1 MRLLRTL
8 ALLAALLLPGA
19 ALACT
24 CNWAGPFTKVALGTD
39 LVVLAQVRSHDRQR
53 MDVAIVDVL
62 KGVERRR
69 VVTVL
74 GGDDASCRPPVA
86 GFPPG
91 TRWVLA
97 LARMDGPAYALSE
110 CGEFWLEVRGDRAV
124 GRIAMPVYGLTRE
137 SAPLADVLAWVRSG
151 GATRLTP
158 QAPTSGSP

>member
-1 MRLLRTL
+1 
-8 ALLAALLLPGA
+8 
-19 ALACT
+19 
-24 CNWAGPFTKVALGTD
+24 
-39 LVVLAQVRSHDRQR
+39 

-97 LARMDGPAYALSE
+97 LVRMDGPAYALSE

-124 GRIAMPVYGLTRE
+124 GRIAMPVFGLTRE

-158 QAPTSGSP
+158 QAPTAGSP